1 MFDIDEFN
9 KPEEIRELILWLE
22 TTKLEEVNDFIKNY
36 YDEDPLTEEEIEGT
50 IQDYELILKKA
61 EDFEYA
67 EKLWN

>member
-22 TTKLEEVNDFIKNY
+22 TTKLEEVNEVITNCHN
-36 YDEDPLTEEEIEGT
+36 EDPLTEEEIEGI

>member
-1 MFDIDEFN
+1 MFNIDEFN

-22 TTKLEEVNDFIKNY
+22 TTKLEEVNEVITNCCN
-36 YDEDPLTEEEIEGT
+36 EDPVTEEEIEGI

-67 EKLWN
+67 EKLYN